1 MPRVVRYKSS
11 VNVLNRERHV
21 LCAVARHRKCL
32 SVVLWMTTETASGL
46 LTNWL
51 LGNGPPPSASV
62 LRAAR
67 LAPYAHSVLPAPHP
81 LRAELRRD
89 YVASLGRHQRL
100 KAELQPLLRAWRAA
114 DLDVL
119 LFKGFQLSEFVYPR
133 AGARFHGDVDVLLA
147 PHQRDRAE
155 HIARELG
162 WHSAR
167 PVTWTH
173 NAFCLSRAGGGT
185 RVDAHLEI
193 LHVVLPWYRAQQ
205 RITEAVWR
213 SARIRLW
220 NGIDIREPCPVDMLL
235 VALVLQR
242 CWGAERWQL
251 KPHDVVDFQYI
262 SALDDVSREAL
273 WERACALGC
282 ERTLAAFLAR
292 CDPDSGLLDLR
303 PIAPRERRQLDRAAF
318 HERGLL
324 GGPERMVARALRAP
338 TMTPVGLSFVP
349 LVMRIRRTVRRHPDM
364 RSLLEAVSA
373 MTAAGPLATRLS
385 RELVIA
391 GVRYATRL
399 VGSGRSGPCLVRALA
414 VYAALRQRGWPVE
427 FVTGVRR
434 RGAAIVGHAWVECDG
449 DVLLEMEE
457 PNRCAL
463 YEQNFRFPVRAIT
476 PAVPDPVSVASIR
489 DPRSTAELV
498 ARIPRG

>member
-1 MPRVVRYKSS
+1 MRRRSGTT
-11 VNVLNRERHV
+11 NERRIV
-21 LCAVARHRKCL
+21 P
-32 SVVLWMTTETASGL
+32 WMTTETASGL

-51 LGNGPPPSASV
+51 LGNGPPPSASI

-67 LAPYAHSVLPAPHP
+67 LAPYAHSVLPAAHP

-89 YVASLGRHQRL
+89 YVASLGRHRRL

-133 AGARFHGDVDVLLA
+133 PGARFHGDVDVLVA
-147 PHQRDRAE
+147 PHHRDRAE
-155 HIARELG
+155 RIARELD

-167 PVTWTH
+167 PVAWGLRHTH
-173 NAFCLSRAGGGT
+173 NAFCLSRVGGAT
-185 RVDAHLEI
+185 RIDAHTEI
-193 LHVVLPWYRAQQ
+193 LHVVLPWYRAQR
-205 RITEAVWR
+205 RITDEVWR
-213 SARIRLW
+213 RSQIRLW

-242 CWGAERWQL
+242 CWGAERWRL
-251 KPHDVVDFQYI
+251 KPHDVIDFQYI

-292 CDPDSGLLDLR
+292 CDPDSGLLDL
-303 PIAPRERRQLDRAAF
+303 APVPRRERRRLDRIAF

-324 GGPERMVARALRAP
+324 GGPERIMARALSAP
-338 TMTPVGLSFVP
+338 TMTPLGLSFVP
-349 LVMRIRRTVRRHPDM
+349 LVMRVRRAICRHRDM
-364 RSLLEAVSA
+364 RSLLEAVSS
-373 MTAAGPLATRLS
+373 MTATGPRVPRMS

-391 GVRYATRL
+391 GVRYASRL
-399 VGSGRSGPCLVRALA
+399 VGSGSAGPCLVRAVA

-434 RGAAIVGHAWVECDG
+434 RGASIVGHAWVEYDG
-449 DVLLEMEE
+449 GVLLEMDE
-457 PNRCAL
+457 PDSCAL
-463 YEQNFRFPVRAIT
+463 FEQNFRFPPRVT
-476 PAVPDPVSVASIR
+476 GPVVPDPVSVASIR

-498 ARIPRG
+498 AQIPRG